1 MRENQSME
9 EVEFLL
15 VSSVHVEEVM
25 LLRVGANHLP
35 LRITWSAVY
44 SNVMSLRGK

>member
-25 LLRVGANHLP
+25 LLRVGVNHLL
-35 LRITWSAVY
+35 LRIT
-44 SNVMSLRGK
+44 